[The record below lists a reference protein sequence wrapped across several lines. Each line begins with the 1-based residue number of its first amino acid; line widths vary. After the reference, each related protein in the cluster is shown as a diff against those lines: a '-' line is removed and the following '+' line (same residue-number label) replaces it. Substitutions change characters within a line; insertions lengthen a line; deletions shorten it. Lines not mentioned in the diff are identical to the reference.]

1 GGDPGAVGEVGSS
14 GDRLGP
20 AGGRDLQDEGATAAA
35 SDTVPGALAVEGEA
49 AGAGDRLAVD
59 GTGAVGGA
67 GQPVGGGAVRSTL
80 GGDRRVDV
88 RGEGDGT
95 GQVSA
100 RACGAGR
107 GRRRDEQCRGAGE
120 GAAKA
125 TAMMRARAWFLPSI
139 RWRRNLHDRHRGH
152 ARSVTCAAYRPPS
165 PQVEPPT
172 PNDFAGALGSRPH
185 PADGG
190 MGHRPSWRSSF
201 VSDHGNPQLGDAPAG
216 TAGPFKADEL
226 GPSRF
231 KADIEAFDLA

>member
-1 GGDPGAVGEVGSS
+1 VVSGGDGSLEPGGALGQWGGDTVTLGRDGRAGTSHIVGELRGGDPGAVGEVGSS

-107 GRRRDEQCRGAGE
+107 GRRRDEQCRGEGYGE
-120 GAAKA
+120 Q
-125 TAMMRARAWFLPSI
+125 
-139 RWRRNLHDRHRGH
+139 
-152 ARSVTCAAYRPPS
+152 
-165 PQVEPPT
+165 QVP
-172 PNDFAGALGSRPH
+172 
-185 PADGG
+185 
-190 MGHRPSWRSSF
+190 
-201 VSDHGNPQLGDAPAG
+201 DA
-216 TAGPFKADEL
+216 
-226 GPSRF
+226 
-231 KADIEAFDLA
+231 